1 MISYPMNETNLSPVS
16 PEELSTFV
24 CALSA
29 AHNASLKAAYPTCE
43 LNWET
48 LSVMPGRKYARI
60 VTIRQGGFRSA
71 FGFIDL
77 TNGNI
82 LKCDGW
88 AKPAKHARGNIRTG
102 DASNLWNGAFVQHS
116 GLHVAYLS

>member
-1 MISYPMNETNLSPVS
+1 MNETNVSPVS

-24 CALSA
+24 AALSA
-29 AHNASLKAAYPTCE
+29 AHYASLKAAYPTCE

-48 LSVMPGRKYARI
+48 ISFTVGKKYARLI
-60 VTIRQGGFRSA
+60 TTHAGETRSA

-82 LKCDGW
+82 LKCAGW
-88 AKPAKHARGNIRTG
+88 ATPAKGARGNIRRG
-102 DASNLWNGAFVQHS
+102 DVSNLWNGAFVGHS
-116 GLHVAYLS
+116 RLHVAYAR